1 MKLSF
6 FLTERDGKSKKVVAP
21 QMIEIEPFT
30 LSIMENSKIVGLI
43 PLIYLRN
50 QKQKQNNI
58 FFRNISFISRAE
70 GDFLIIYSHGNASD
84 LGDVYSYAVNLAILY
99 KVPMIFL

>member
-30 LSIMENSKIVGLI
+30 LSIIENSKIVGLI

-50 QKQKQNNI
+50 QKQKQKKNI
-58 FFRNISFISRAE
+58 FFVIFFILRAE
-70 GDFLIIYSHGNASD
+70 GEFLIIYSHGNASD
-84 LGDVYSYAVNLAILY
+84 LGDVYSYAANLAILY
-99 KVPMIFL
+99 KVFYLY